1 MFESEFHVVGIQ
13 DFMIIKELDLD
24 WRKEVRSWKK
34 ITSGDLNEVRPRIG
48 QRHHKP
54 KQDENKLH
62 LMWFPLFCLVQIILQ
77 ILTSAIDLNVQT
89 WYSEGGPI

>member
-1 MFESEFHVVGIQ
+1 MFESESHVAGIQ

-48 QRHHKP
+48 QRKV
-54 KQDENKLH
+54 KKDT
-62 LMWFPLFCLVQIILQ
+62 
-77 ILTSAIDLNVQT
+77 TSPSKMKT
-89 WYSEGGPI
+89 SFF